1 MRFVSIPPNG
11 ASWSK
16 QLIYSFDTELDE
28 KEDVDVEIFNQT
40 THQLIARKRLYG
52 VTRAEVD
59 IAPIL
64 RSAVEM
70 VVPRVESTAVLS
82 SPMGIKVAVGIMGLM
97 SAERR
102 FCAAEVDIR
111 HPQLMSYVPDSQ
123 TLAYGEEILFSVIAP
138 EGVQISMVEYT
149 PTAKR
154 TISLVP
160 DSNLLFYDVVI
171 CTSMFRGDVERIE
184 LSVMSGTEQLA
195 HFNFDLVPRLT
206 DGRRLVW
213 RNRRGGLES
222 YRFTKSL
229 PIVAEVDVD
238 AYNTTAGLMAK
249 LRSTKERYRLCSAL
263 EYGEALRSL
272 REIIYAPYIYDIRFD
287 RLEDVT
293 LATRRMEY
301 SRCGELQ
308 SVALEIVGEWK
319 GGER

>member
-1 MRFVSIPPNG
+1 MRFISIPPNG

-28 KEDVDVEIFNQT
+28 QQDVDVEIFNQT

-52 VTRAEVD
+52 VTRAEID

-82 SPMGIKVAVGIMGLM
+82 SPMGIEVAVGIMGLM

-111 HPQLMSYVPDSQ
+111 HPQLMSYMPDGQ

-138 EGVQISMVEYT
+138 EGVQISMVEHT

-171 CTSMFRGDVERIE
+171 CTSMFRSDVERIE
-184 LSVMSGTEQLA
+184 LSAIVPSSSSRQWRMAIVPCSCCSTPITDVMGSPL
-195 HFNFDLVPRLT
+195 FVR
-206 DGRRLVW
+206 
-213 RNRRGGLES
+213 
-222 YRFTKSL
+222 
-229 PIVAEVDVD
+229 
-238 AYNTTAGLMAK
+238 
-249 LRSTKERYRLCSAL
+249 
-263 EYGEALRSL
+263 
-272 REIIYAPYIYDIRFD
+272 
-287 RLEDVT
+287 
-293 LATRRMEY
+293 
-301 SRCGELQ
+301 
-308 SVALEIVGEWK
+308 
-319 GGER
+319 